1 MQNLHDMLK
10 DVMMNCEYLEES
22 MKTLPESSYMRITPP
37 TSNLATLSTDSDKLE
52 VFQDSLN
59 ATRRIVK
66 IRGKLLV
73 LQSSSKRFS
82 DFAMSAD
89 RLLQQRALKRS
100 NYPHAAP
107 QSKVSKLFPNL
118 FVLLF
123 HKKNYKNLESKAA
136 VRTIERYD
144 CPDFD
149 ALRTTVWY
157 DWSCNQF
164 GRTPLHHAGHG
175 QPSYVGL
182 YTYA

>member
-66 IRGKLLV
+66 IRGKLRALRTFCK
-73 LQSSSKRFS
+73 SSL

-107 QSKVSKLFPNL
+107 QSKVSFDEYFELKFINSET
-118 FVLLF
+118 
-123 HKKNYKNLESKAA
+123 YSK
-136 VRTIERYD
+136 I
-144 CPDFD
+144 
-149 ALRTTVWY
+149 
-157 DWSCNQF
+157 
-164 GRTPLHHAGHG
+164 
-175 QPSYVGL
+175 
-182 YTYA
+182 